1 MIVVRRRPPQGY
13 LRLVVVEAEEL
24 IIKKR
29 GKALHFPAV
38 YIISD
43 IVRDKIENVSFIT

>member
-1 MIVVRRRPPQGY
+1 MIIVRRRPPQGY

-29 GKALHFPAV
+29 GKALHFPAM
-38 YIISD
+38 YISHF
-43 IVRDKIENVSFIT
+43 VRNKIKNVSFII